1 MTTIKTI
8 FQNRTYIKRIYF
20 LLLLLVFIGCGNS
33 KENKE
38 GLTIATAAN
47 MQFAMKD
54 LMAAFTSKT
63 GTPCHMVTGSSGKLM
78 AQIKEGA
85 PYHVFVS
92 ADIKYANELYANG
105 LAENTPKIYA
115 HGKLVLWSMV
125 DDLEPSIELL
135 SSSKVEYIAMA
146 NPVIA
151 PYGKAT
157 KEVLQH
163 YQLTK
168 QVADK
173 LVYGESISQTNQFII
188 SEAATIGFTSLS
200 VVLSPHMKDKGK
212 WVLIDETTYNPIEQ
226 AIVIIKGDNINNN
239 ADKFYAFLFSDEG
252 KRILERYGYSINH
265 DSV

>member
-8 FQNRTYIKRIYF
+8 FQNRTHIKRIRF

-33 KENKE
+33 NESKEE
-38 GLTIATAAN
+38 LTIATAAN

-54 LMAAFTSKT
+54 LIQNFTNKT
-63 GTPCHMVTGSSGKLM
+63 GIPCRMVTGSSGKLM

-105 LAENTPKIYA
+105 LTENAPKIYA
-115 HGKLVLWSMV
+115 NGKLVLWSMV
-125 DDLEPSIELL
+125 DDLKPSIKLL
-135 SSSKVEYIAMA
+135 NSPKVEHIAMA

-157 KEVLQH
+157 KEVLEH
-163 YQLTK
+163 YQLISLVT
-168 QVADK
+168 DK

-188 SEAATIGFTSLS
+188 SEAAAIGLTSLS
-200 VVLSPHMKDKGK
+200 VVLSPHMKNKGK
-212 WVLIDETTYNPIEQ
+212 WVLIDETAYTPIEQ
-226 AIVIIKGDNINNN
+226 SIVTIKNEKTN
-239 ADKFYAFLFSDEG
+239 AKAEKFYAFLFSKEG
-252 KRILERYGYSINH
+252 KTILKKYGYSV
-265 DSV
+265 DF